1 MRHKRRGI
9 PRRDFGGLSPLP
21 DRRLFQGALTEL
33 QVCPEAAIFIGNDRF
48 RDVLGARQAGMK
60 TILFCP
66 HGNPGGSTGTEPDY
80 VFYQHADLPR
90 AIDFF
95 VTNSNAKGLG
105 GNHWSSSFLVA
116 GNDNDRR

>member
-1 MRHKRRGI
+1 VTLADYLHCRTAAY
-9 PRRDFGGLSPLP
+9 
-21 DRRLFQGALTEL
+21 FQGALTEL

-66 HGNPGGSTGTEPDY
+66 HGNPVGSPGTEPDY
-80 VFYQHADLPR
+80 VLYQHADLPAR
-90 AIDFF
+90 LTFLL
-95 VTNSNAKGLG
+95 TNSNAKGLS